1 MDAATLATI
10 ILLAGMV
17 LLIVLGIP
25 VSVAI
30 GLPSA
35 AAAIVL
41 IGFDQ
46 AALVS
51 AQRVFTGSNS
61 FALLAIPF
69 FVLAGSLM
77 NSGGIASRLIDLAL
91 VIAGR
96 APASLAQTTVV
107 ANTLFGAV
115 SGASVASAATVGT
128 VLGPRMKS
136 EGYDPR
142 FSAAVNVAASPAG
155 MLLPPSNT
163 FIVYALVSSTS
174 IAALFMAGVG
184 PGLLWSLACIV
195 VVALYARKH
204 PELRGKHRATLRE
217 ALLVLWRSVPALLM
231 VIVVVGGILSGIFTA
246 TESAVIAVIYA
257 LVFGFLVRTIKLRDL
272 PEVFLHASRTTGII
286 MLLVGVSAVLS
297 WVMSYARIPQS
308 VSAAMLDFTDNP
320 VAILLIITLILLIAG
335 TVMDPT
341 PAVLIFTPILLPIV
355 VQFGVH
361 PVHFGVMI
369 VFNMSLGNITPPV
382 GNNLFVGARVAGLRV
397 EPVVMKLIPFVVAL
411 TVALLIAVFWPAL
424 SLWLPTQ
431 LGLVSP

>member
-1 MDAATLATI
+1 MDASTLASI
-10 ILLAGMV
+10 ILLAGMII
-17 LLIVLGIP
+17 LLLLAVP
-25 VSVAI
+25 VAVAI
-30 GLPSA
+30 GLPA
-35 AAAIVL
+35 AAAVIVFV
-41 IGFDQ
+41 GYDQ

-51 AQRVFTGSNS
+51 AQRVFAGSNS

-69 FVLAGSLM
+69 FILAGSLM
-77 NSGGIASRLIDLAL
+77 NAGGMARRLIDLAL

-128 VLGPRMKS
+128 VLGPRMKA

-155 MLLPPSNT
+155 MLIPPSNT
-163 FIVYALVSSTS
+163 FIVYALVSSSS

-184 PGLLWSLACIV
+184 PGLLWSLACMI

-204 PELRGKHRATLRE
+204 PELRSSHKVTLRE
-217 ALLVLWRSVPALLM
+217 ALIVTGRAIPALLM
-231 VIVVVGGILSGIFTA
+231 VVIVVGGILAGYFTA
-246 TESAVIAVIYA
+246 TESAVIAVVYA
-257 LVFGFLVRTIKLRDL
+257 LIFGLVRREFKVRDL
-272 PEVFLHASRTTGII
+272 PEIILHASRTTGII

-297 WVMSYARIPQS
+297 WVMSYARIPEKA
-308 VSAAMLDFTDNP
+308 SALMLGITENP
-320 VAILLIITLILLIAG
+320 IAILLILTVLLLIAG

-341 PAVLIFTPILLPIV
+341 PAILIFTPILLPIV
-355 VQFGVH
+355 RDLGIH

-397 EPVVMKLIPFVVAL
+397 EPVIAKLTPFFIAL
-411 TVALLIAVFWPAL
+411 ALALLVTVFWADL

-431 LGLVSP
+431 LGMI